1 MLYDKL
7 MNPKGA
13 LTALMLSMLLTGS
26 LSVEAA
32 RKKTVQKIKVACVGN
47 SITYGTGIQDREHF
61 SYPVQLQKMLGD
73 KYLVGNFGKPGA
85 TLLKHGHRPYM
96 KQEEYRQAMAFKGDI
111 AVIHLGINDTDPRNW
126 PNYRDEFVKDYL
138 SLMDSLRS
146 ANPKVRFL
154 PGSNDLR

>member
-47 SITYGTGIQDREHF
+47 SIT
-61 SYPVQLQKMLGD
+61 
-73 KYLVGNFGKPGA
+73 
-85 TLLKHGHRPYM
+85 
-96 KQEEYRQAMAFKGDI
+96 
-111 AVIHLGINDTDPRNW
+111 
-126 PNYRDEFVKDYL
+126 
-138 SLMDSLRS
+138 
-146 ANPKVRFL
+146 
-154 PGSNDLR
+154 

>member
-47 SITYGTGIQDREHF
+47 SITYGTGIEDRGRPGEIDI
-61 SYPVQLQKMLGD
+61 SRGQASEIREIRMAAVYPSQSGEQRWPSGF
-73 KYLVGNFGKPGA
+73 YLPW
-85 TLLKHGHRPYM
+85 R
-96 KQEEYRQAMAFKGDI
+96 YRFYHYNHK
-111 AVIHLGINDTDPRNW
+111 
-126 PNYRDEFVKDYL
+126 
-138 SLMDSLRS
+138 
-146 ANPKVRFL
+146 
-154 PGSNDLR
+154 

>member
-13 LTALMLSMLLTGS
+13 LTALVLSMLLTGS

-85 TLLKHGHRPYM
+85 TLLNHGHRPDR
-96 KQEEYRQAMAFKGDI
+96 KS
-111 AVIHLGINDTDPRNW
+111 V
-126 PNYRDEFVKDYL
+126 V
-138 SLMDSLRS
+138 
-146 ANPKVRFL
+146 
-154 PGSNDLR
+154 